1 MEINWR
7 DEPKRMLRKRAAW
20 DALKRM
26 AAKYPA
32 ARIKPRIKPRTQKWR
47 K

>member
-20 DALKRM
+20 DALKRT
-26 AAKYPA
+26 AALIGAAQLKRPPILPA
-32 ARIKPRIKPRTQKWR
+32 V
-47 K
+47 

>member
-7 DEPKRMLRKRAAW
+7 DEPKRMIHKVDLW
-20 DALKRM
+20 NALKRM

-32 ARIKPRIKPRTQKWR
+32 GRIKPRIKPRTQKWR